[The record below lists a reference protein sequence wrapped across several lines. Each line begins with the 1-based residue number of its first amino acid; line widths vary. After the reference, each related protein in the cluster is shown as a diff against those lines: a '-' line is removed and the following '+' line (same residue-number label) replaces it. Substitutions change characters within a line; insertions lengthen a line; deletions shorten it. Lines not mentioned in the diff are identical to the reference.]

1 MYKGFICPL
10 PHLPLKPE
18 HRFVSCTVSLGYVKL
33 WCGAMRYTV
42 GFTDT
47 PQLPTYPRLSG
58 LPPSTAPCISL
69 LQLLCALKAKPDHT
83 PPRLLKWTL
92 CKNTA

>member
-42 GFTDT
+42 G
-47 PQLPTYPRLSG
+47 
-58 LPPSTAPCISL
+58 
-69 LQLLCALKAKPDHT
+69 
-83 PPRLLKWTL
+83 
-92 CKNTA
+92 